1 MTRHDNGTPGPQQWR
16 PVLAALAN
24 AEQRL
29 LLAEVIMAEAAREG
43 TVVSDARRN
52 KGLDRLAGCGV
63 LAGTDGDWRV
73 DAAGLRSLLS
83 APAQSESEATGD
95 EEVDRFVSEGRI
107 HTYPAKPGPRR
118 RLLGWAAPQALEAE
132 EVLTE
137 GELNQR
143 LEALTSDVV
152 TLRRYLVDAG
162 LLTRSPDGSAYR
174 RAAEEE
180 TSQEPSGQ
188 DAIRPG

>member
-1 MTRHDNGTPGPQQWR
+1 MTRHDDEAPGPQRWR
-16 PVLAALAN
+16 PVVAALAN

-29 LLAEVIMAEAAREG
+29 LLAEVIIAEAAREG
-43 TVVSDARRN
+43 TVVSDARRS
-52 KGLDRLAGCGV
+52 KGLDRLAGSGV

-83 APAQSESEATGD
+83 TPTPTRSGATGD
-95 EEVDRFVSEGRI
+95 EVLDRFVDDGRI

-118 RLLGWAAPQALEAE
+118 RLLGWAALRALAPE

-137 GELNQR
+137 GELNRR

-162 LLTRSPDGSAYR
+162 LLTRSLDGSAYR
-174 RAAEEE
+174 RAAGEQ
-180 TSQEPSGQ
+180 TGQEPSGQ
-188 DAIRPG
+188 DSLSRG